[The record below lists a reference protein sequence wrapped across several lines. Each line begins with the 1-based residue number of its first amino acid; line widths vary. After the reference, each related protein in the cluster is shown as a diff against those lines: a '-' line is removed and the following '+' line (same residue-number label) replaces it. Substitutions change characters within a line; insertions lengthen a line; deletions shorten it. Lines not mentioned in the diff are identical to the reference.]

1 MYSKCSAYPLLEGFS
16 DMPISRQKSWD
27 KNKLKNNLPA
37 PPSPPPPPVK
47 RRRGNVYV
55 NLTLIVFRDVTL
67 AKKYTIT
74 LYWLTPFV
82 DSFVSSDFLE
92 LIIYF
97 HTNEYSRIV
106 QMIVKDDRGKAIAW
120 QIVSD
125 NMTCYHF
132 SDKKKNSLNPQSAFC
147 TQSAVCILYLFC
159 ILYQVCSLH
168 FVLTGHWYVFRRER
182 YLRFVTNWLRKI
194 FDTPSSASDR
204 SPLSSRRN
212 RSV

>member
-1 MYSKCSAYPLLEGFS
+1 MYSKCSAYPVLEGFS
-16 DMPISRQKSWD
+16 DMPISRQKSWN
-27 KNKLKNNLPA
+27 KNKFKNNLPA
-37 PPSPPPPPVK
+37 PPPTPPPQVK

-55 NLTLIVFRDVTL
+55 NLFRDVTL

-82 DSFVSSDFLE
+82 DSFVSSDLLE

-97 HTNEYSRIV
+97 HTNESSRIV

-132 SDKKKNSLNPQSAFC
+132 SDKKKNSLNPQSAFY

-159 ILYQVCSLH
+159 ILYPVCSLH
-168 FVLTGHWYVFRRER
+168 FVLTGHWYVFRR
-182 YLRFVTNWLRKI
+182 
-194 FDTPSSASDR
+194 
-204 SPLSSRRN
+204 
-212 RSV
+212 

>member
-1 MYSKCSAYPLLEGFS
+1 MYSKCSAYPVLEGFS
-16 DMPISRQKSWD
+16 DMPISRQKSWN

-37 PPSPPPPPVK
+37 PPPPQVK
-47 RRRGNVYV
+47 RRRRNVYV

-67 AKKYTIT
+67 AKKHTIT

-82 DSFVSSDFLE
+82 DSFVSSDLLE

-125 NMTCYHF
+125 DMTCYHF
-132 SDKKKNSLNPQSAFC
+132 SDKKKKNSLNPQSAFC
-147 TQSAVCILYLFC
+147 TQSAVCILYPV
-159 ILYQVCSLH
+159 YSLH
-168 FVLTGHWYVFRRER
+168 FVLTGHWYVFRR
-182 YLRFVTNWLRKI
+182 
-194 FDTPSSASDR
+194 
-204 SPLSSRRN
+204 
-212 RSV
+212 

>member
-1 MYSKCSAYPLLEGFS
+1 MYSKCSAYPVLEGFS
-16 DMPISRQKSWD
+16 DMPISRQKSWN
-27 KNKLKNNLPA
+27 KNKFKNNLPA
-37 PPSPPPPPVK
+37 PPLPPQVK

-82 DSFVSSDFLE
+82 DSFVSSDLLE

-97 HTNEYSRIV
+97 HTNEYSTIV

-132 SDKKKNSLNPQSAFC
+132 SDKKKKKQFKSS
-147 TQSAVCILYLFC
+147 VGILYT
-159 ILYQVCSLH
+159 VCSLH
-168 FVLTGHWYVFRRER
+168 FVPILHFVPGLQSAFCTDRPLVCFSKVTISPFR
-182 YLRFVTNWLRKI
+182 YQLAT
-194 FDTPSSASDR
+194 
-204 SPLSSRRN
+204 
-212 RSV
+212 